1 MATNQF
7 AQGQGPTQATT
18 GAWTPTILYLIA
30 LVILEMAVFAF
41 IARRI

>member
-7 AQGQGPTQATT
+7 AQGQGPTQAT